1 LPKYIDTTIPHHLIT
16 DFIKKTIA
24 RKRNKIINGCLKLH
38 PGKWMCSKLC
48 SAMYM
53 AMAFPASTHLE
64 KKKTLVTWLGD

>member
-16 DFIKKTIA
+16 DFNEKTIA
-24 RKRNKIINGCLKLH
+24 RKQNKIINGCLKLH

-53 AMAFPASTHLE
+53 AIAFLASTHCFFL
-64 KKKTLVTWLGD
+64 KTPGNMAR

>member
-1 LPKYIDTTIPHHLIT
+1 LIIAKIHRHNYSSSPNIT

-24 RKRNKIINGCLKLH
+24 RKRNKIIHGCLKLH

-53 AMAFPASTHLE
+53 AIAFPASTQFL
-64 KKKTLVTWLGD
+64 KKKPW